1 MGLKLRDNKLI
12 TGLDTLCSMTRASP
26 IQNLLEFSV
35 LGQVSLGLTFFFF
48 FFILKFFNGKF
59 NECQNQNFNLQTND
73 LGDILK
79 NIEGK

>member
-48 FFILKFFNGKF
+48 FFHLKVNS
-59 NECQNQNFNLQTND
+59 C
-73 LGDILK
+73 
-79 NIEGK
+79 

>member
-48 FFILKFFNGKF
+48 FFSFESEFMLNVMNVKIKILIYKLMIW
-59 NECQNQNFNLQTND
+59 ETY
-73 LGDILK
+73 
-79 NIEGK
+79 